1 MELYLFHSLVLELE
15 LEETSFQQELNAAI
29 NSSLLTLPEFEFP
42 EFKASRFLRVAQG
55 PRHPDDEEAEEEA
68 CIICG
73 DPIAVTVLLDCQHCF
88 HFGCLE
94 TWIKQ
99 VPSCPICRSAI
110 PTN

>member
-1 MELYLFHSLVLELE
+1 MELSLFYSLVLELE
-15 LEETSFQQELNAAI
+15 MEETSFQQELNAAI

-42 EFKASRFLRVAQG
+42 EFKASRFLRVAKG
-55 PRHPDDEEAEEEA
+55 PLGPEDDTP

-73 DPIAVTVLLDCQHCF
+73 DPIAATALLDCQHCF

>member
-1 MELYLFHSLVLELE
+1 MLELE
-15 LEETSFQQELNAAI
+15 MEETSFQDNLNAAI
-29 NSSLLTLPEFEFP
+29 NSSLLSLPEFKFP
-42 EFKASRFLRVAQG
+42 GFNETRCLQVAQG
-55 PRHPDDEEAEEEA
+55 PGRPDGEEAEA

-73 DPIAVTVLLDCQHCF
+73 DPIAVTALLECQHSF

-110 PTN
+110 PTK